1 MQDCRVRSMRRE
13 EIALALE
20 LAAREGWNPGLH
32 DADCFAAAD
41 SDGFLVAEVD
51 GRPAGCISAVSYD
64 GHFGF
69 IGLYIVVPEFRG
81 QGIGLQLWTRGMQRL
96 AGHLVG
102 LDGVPAQQD
111 NYRKSGFRLAWQNV
125 RYAGTAANV
134 MTPVMTRAS
143 DDAAIVALR
152 DVDFA
157 MLSDDDGRVFPARR
171 DRFLRAWIDM
181 PDATGLACVAHD
193 RLAGWGVI
201 RRCREGHKVG
211 PLVAASPATA
221 TALFAAL
228 CRRVPAQDAVY
239 LDVPLPNTAAVE
251 LAESCGMHGLFN
263 TARMDT
269 GPAPASELAR
279 VFGVT
284 TFELG

>member
-41 SDGFLVAEVD
+41 ADGFFVAEIA
-51 GRPAGCISAVSYD
+51 GQPAGCISAVSYE
-64 GHFGF
+64 GRFGF

-81 QGIGLQLWTRGMQRL
+81 QGIGLQLWSRGMQRL
-96 AGHLVG
+96 AGHLIG

-125 RYAGTAANV
+125 RYAGTAGSVVA
-134 MTPVMTRAS
+134 RAS

-157 MLSDDDGRVFPARR
+157 MLCDDDRRVFPARR
-171 DRFLRAWIDM
+171 DRFLRAWLDM
-181 PDATGLACVAHD
+181 PDATGLACVEHD

-211 PLVAASPATA
+211 PLVADSPPKA

-239 LDVPLPNTAAVE
+239 LDVPLPNTAAVA
-251 LAESCGMHGLFN
+251 LAERCGMRGVFN
-263 TARMDT
+263 TARMYT